1 MSKATWLRKIKDA
14 TEAAGTYRPY
24 FDATI
29 SVLADIMDKRDDAL
43 KQYDN
48 NGGLPTIE
56 RYDSNQNLKVVRN
69 PALTVI
75 MDLNNQAL
83 AYWRDLGLTPA
94 GLRKID
100 EKLMAEKKPSGFADL
115 LAGLNK

>member
-1 MSKATWLRKIKDA
+1 MSKQTWLRKIKDA

-24 FDATI
+24 FNATI
-29 SVLADIMDKRDDAL
+29 AVLADIMDKRDDAL
-43 KQYDN
+43 RQYEE
-48 NGGLPTIE
+48 NGGTACVE

-69 PALTVI
+69 PALMVV

-94 GLRKID
+94 GLKKID
-100 EKLMAEKKPSGFADL
+100 EKLMTEKKQSGFADL
-115 LAGLNK
+115 LAGLGK